1 MELRMIDRTLLK
13 ILYLLVGA
21 IVVAQVLGISS
32 LVSLMFYLT
41 FPITGLIWL
50 RTVKG
55 TLITTDIIMIATVAI
70 TVINVLLNAGITDS
84 SFSFSY
90 FRKLIMFITT
100 LIFLQASFRIKIDNK
115 MAGFF
120 VKIEDC
126 LVLFLIASY
135 FVFGSRMYVLNGR
148 VTNYLT
154 FGFGN
159 PNLTGI
165 FLVCFF
171 ILELYRLFSPE
182 NWKMKMLHIAMAAFL
197 AYFVLETRS
206 RNSVIVLVVITV
218 LAAFMFFRKRWAK
231 YRISRFWACVL
242 AIFPGVFAAVYI
254 NLINS
259 RWIQNRLGF
268 LVSMGKSLDSRLT
281 AWNPAIE
288 GIKSSPIIGAY
299 SQISNGTG
307 MSQMHNT
314 HIDIACSYGIPI
326 LIMVCILLAK
336 YFYQNGKIY
345 YHKEN
350 FIYILGFACVIL
362 LGMGEAA
369 LFSGGLGVYVF
380 AGAFLMLAE
389 KKETDQGGSK

>member
-21 IVVAQVLGISS
+21 IVVAQVLGISN
-32 LVSLMFYLT
+32 LVSRMFYLT

-120 VKIEDC
+120 VKIADC

-135 FVFGSRMYVLNGR
+135 FVFGSRMYMLNGS

-197 AYFVLETRS
+197 AYFVFETGGG
-206 RNSVIVLVVITV
+206 VVG
-218 LAAFMFFRKRWAK
+218 LACGRLKTT
-231 YRISRFWACVL
+231 
-242 AIFPGVFAAVYI
+242 GV
-254 NLINS
+254 
-259 RWIQNRLGF
+259 
-268 LVSMGKSLDSRLT
+268 
-281 AWNPAIE
+281 
-288 GIKSSPIIGAY
+288 
-299 SQISNGTG
+299 
-307 MSQMHNT
+307 
-314 HIDIACSYGIPI
+314 
-326 LIMVCILLAK
+326 
-336 YFYQNGKIY
+336 
-345 YHKEN
+345 
-350 FIYILGFACVIL
+350 
-362 LGMGEAA
+362 
-369 LFSGGLGVYVF
+369 
-380 AGAFLMLAE
+380 
-389 KKETDQGGSK
+389 